1 MKVIIIEQGKAPYF
15 KDIDLEK
22 YNDNMNTYAE
32 AEIDCDYIDRVQI
45 LPNYE
50 LTIYVDD
57 LNSRRDD
64 SELNFFVKG
73 VQYDLPVKGKAVVSR
88 GEVYLDEIEYQDTT
102 ERDLEILNEMIIRPG
117 KVDLKNNNQ
126 TYFDNDFDNA
136 LKESLG
142 EELIVEDPATFFHQM
157 GFDKLSKKQCLKK
170 MDKVLQFVKNFSQ
183 ADDVM
188 SISTKTLADWNDTLL
203 LYMVTHFCQ
212 RFGFDELPEK
222 FAKWE

>member
-15 KDIDLEK
+15 KDIDIQK

-32 AEIDCDYIDRVQI
+32 TEIDCDYIDRVQI

-117 KVDLKNNNQ
+117 KVDLKN
-126 TYFDNDFDNA
+126 
-136 LKESLG
+136 KE
-142 EELIVEDPATFFHQM
+142 QM
-157 GFDKLSKKQCLKK
+157 KQE
-170 MDKVLQFVKNFSQ
+170 Q
-183 ADDVM
+183 
-188 SISTKTLADWNDTLL
+188 
-203 LYMVTHFCQ
+203 
-212 RFGFDELPEK
+212 DEQN
-222 FAKWE
+222 

>member
-1 MKVIIIEQGKAPYF
+1 MKVIIVEQGKAPYF
-15 KDIDLEK
+15 KDIDIQK

-102 ERDLEILNEMIIRPG
+102 EQDMEVLNRIIYR
-117 KVDLKNNNQ
+117 
-126 TYFDNDFDNA
+126 
-136 LKESLG
+136 
-142 EELIVEDPATFFHQM
+142 
-157 GFDKLSKKQCLKK
+157 
-170 MDKVLQFVKNFSQ
+170 
-183 ADDVM
+183 
-188 SISTKTLADWNDTLL
+188 
-203 LYMVTHFCQ
+203 
-212 RFGFDELPEK
+212 PEK
-222 FAKWE
+222 E

>member
-117 KVDLKNNNQ
+117 KVDLKNKEQ
-126 TYFDNDFDNA
+126 SFFDNA
-136 LKESLG
+136 FDTLVKEGLG
-142 EELIVEDPATFFHQM
+142 EDMIVDDPSTFFHQM
-157 GFDKLSKKQCLKK
+157 GFNNLTKQQCINK
-170 MDKVLQFVKNFSQ
+170 MEEVLGYVKMFSQ
-183 ADDVM
+183 AEDVM

-203 LYMVTHFCQ
+203 LYMVTNFCQ
-212 RFGFDELPEK
+212 RFGYEELPEK

>member
-1 MKVIIIEQGKAPYF
+1 MRVIIIEQGKAPYF

-73 VQYDLPVKGKAVVSR
+73 VQYDLPVKDKAVVSR

-102 ERDLEILNEMIIRPG
+102 DQDLVVLNRLIYRP
-117 KVDLKNNNQ
+117 NEQ
-126 TYFDNDFDNA
+126 
-136 LKESLG
+136 
-142 EELIVEDPATFFHQM
+142 
-157 GFDKLSKKQCLKK
+157 
-170 MDKVLQFVKNFSQ
+170 
-183 ADDVM
+183 
-188 SISTKTLADWNDTLL
+188 
-203 LYMVTHFCQ
+203 
-212 RFGFDELPEK
+212 
-222 FAKWE
+222 

>member
-15 KDIDLEK
+15 KDIDIQK

-88 GEVYLDEIEYQDTT
+88 GDVYLDEIEYKDTT
-102 ERDLEILNEMIIRPG
+102 EQDMEVLNR
-117 KVDLKNNNQ
+117 
-126 TYFDNDFDNA
+126 
-136 LKESLG
+136 
-142 EELIVEDPATFFHQM
+142 LI
-157 GFDKLSKKQCLKK
+157 
-170 MDKVLQFVKNFSQ
+170 
-183 ADDVM
+183 
-188 SISTKTLADWNDTLL
+188 
-203 LYMVTHFCQ
+203 Y
-212 RFGFDELPEK
+212 RPEK
-222 FAKWE
+222 Q